1 MADSGGLA
9 RPREAQGLSAK
20 GPGRKLQRVK
30 RRGVPLRAS
39 GRHPEDKER
48 GAGTV
53 LMAGFALALLILVT
67 GAVLLMQGAVSASR
81 AATAADLSV
90 LAAADAARGLREG
103 EPCVLAL
110 EVAEKQGARLESC
123 AAEGSTGHIYV
134 VTTTVTAGGLL
145 PSATGAARAG
155 PPP

>member
-1 MADSGGLA
+1 M
-9 RPREAQGLSAK
+9 
-20 GPGRKLQRVK
+20 V
-30 RRGVPLRAS
+30 
-39 GRHPEDKER
+39 
-48 GAGTV
+48 
-53 LMAGFALALLILVT
+53 GFALALLILVA
-67 GAVLLMQGAVSASR
+67 GVVLLMQGAVSASR

-110 EVAEKQGARLESC
+110 EVAEKQGARLETC
-123 AAEGSTGHIYV
+123 AAEGSTGDIYV

-145 PSATGAARAG
+145 PPATGAARAG

>member
-1 MADSGGLA
+1 MADGGGLA
-9 RPREAQGLSAK
+9 WPLEVQGLPAK
-20 GPGRKLQRVK
+20 RSGVNPQRVK
-30 RRGVPLRAS
+30 RRGVPLRVS

-53 LMAGFALALLILVT
+53 LMVGFALALLILVA
-67 GAVLLMQGAVSASR
+67 GVVLLMQGAVSASR

-110 EVAEKQGARLESC
+110 EVAEKQGARLETC
-123 AAEGSTGHIYV
+123 AAEGSTGDIYV

-145 PSATGAARAG
+145 PPATGAARAG